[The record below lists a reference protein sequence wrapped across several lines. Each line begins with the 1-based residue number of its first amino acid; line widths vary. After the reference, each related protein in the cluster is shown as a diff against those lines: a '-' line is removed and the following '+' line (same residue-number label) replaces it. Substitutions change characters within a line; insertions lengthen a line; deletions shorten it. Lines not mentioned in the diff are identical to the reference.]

1 MKVRK
6 PRDEEGKEIVYRI
19 GITVSKSPFK
29 DEQASY
35 VFNLASN
42 RGIEDLYDLLS
53 VIKFKPYWRILN
65 VSLNADSE
73 GGIEE

>member
-6 PRDEEGKEIVYRI
+6 PRDEAGKEIIYRL
-19 GITVSKSPFK
+19 GITVSHGHFK
-29 DEQASY
+29 DEQISY

-42 RGIEDLYDLLS
+42 RDIEDLYDLLS